1 MTMSSTVRGLVIIE
15 DKSRLATKP
24 KLDIVGVG
32 GFEIFIFVIKQERE
46 RAEIHF

>member
-15 DKSRLATKP
+15 DKSRLATK
-24 KLDIVGVG
+24 LDIVGVG
-32 GFEIFIFVIKQERE
+32 GFEIFIFVINKERE